1 MMNALSAIIFK
12 QLCGQKYNGKLI
24 PDFVFNLDVEYQNYF
39 IEQLIDGDGSRVIRN
54 DGVILEFETAS
65 LKLISGLHLLM
76 KMVGYENCS
85 CQYNH
90 TDKTYMVNTI
100 LRLDC
105 GKHLVK
111 NLLIEN
117 EDYHDYVYDLSVE
130 GNNNFVDAFG
140 NVLLHNTDS
149 AFFVLRDISKLPDL
163 ISGIKERCK
172 ELAINKFNADVSHL
186 EVDYDKGFNKFIILA
201 KKRYAGS
208 LCYLDGRTLDGVLY
222 VAGLEYKRTDQ
233 CPYLKKKQKELLE
246 ILLGSKPFSLGEAKD
261 FINVAK
267 RYIFQGDVSVDDIT
281 FGKKL
286 TKDVSEYKAKTMH
299 LKVVAEMTGDNEEVW
314 VGDKVMYFIEGI
326 DANGKPIPRPISKYT
341 GKFSQVYYWNNL
353 IYPPLMRILQVV
365 YRDIDWSAYEV
376 KTTGKRKNAEIG
388 RMALW

>member
-1 MMNALSAIIFK
+1 LGEQSSRFFDIRVAEAVTLG
-12 QLCGQKYNGKLI
+12 GQ
-24 PDFVFNLDVEYQNYF
+24 YF
-39 IEQLIDGDGSRVIRN
+39 IKQTFEFLNENGYPVRYGD
-54 DGVILEFETAS
+54 
-65 LKLISGLHLLM
+65 
-76 KMVGYENCS
+76 
-85 CQYNH
+85 
-90 TDKTYMVNTI
+90 
-100 LRLDC
+100 
-105 GKHLVK
+105 
-111 NLLIEN
+111 
-117 EDYHDYVYDLSVE
+117 
-130 GNNNFVDAFG
+130 
-140 NVLLHNTDS
+140 TDS
-149 AFFVLRDISKLPDL
+149 AFFVLKDANKLPEL

-172 ELAINKFNADVSHL
+172 NLAINQFNADISHL